1 MTANLEHIAWP
12 STPDWPTIDG
22 ARSDGAAEV
31 VLDLVVSEDC
41 PWLEGH
47 FPGRPVLPGVVQL
60 QWAIQIAGLV
70 WPELDTVSR
79 LGNVKF
85 QRPILPPAAL
95 TLTLTLNADKRL
107 VKVRYAQGDDTSASA
122 SVIFA

>member
-1 MTANLEHIAWP
+1 MVERAR
-12 STPDWPTIDG
+12 PDGDAG
-22 ARSDGAAEV
+22 VRLRLAVAA
-31 VLDLVVSEDC
+31 DC

-60 QWAIQIAGLV
+60 RWAIQAASQI
-70 WPELDTVSR
+70 WPQLGDVSR

-95 TLTLTLNADKRL
+95 TLALSFNPDKRL
-107 VKVRYAQGDDTSASA
+107 LKARYVDGEETFASA
-122 SVIFA
+122 SIVFA